1 MSDPLLNVMKIMLLA
16 GLYLFFIRVLWSV
29 YNELRDPRTTV
40 ARTPDA
46 RAPEVP
52 VAHGVPAMAGAA
64 STLGAPPAAPY
75 ATAGA
80 APTAAPAPAPSLS
93 TMVIGQIVVVEPA
106 EQAGLTWTVDGELTL
121 GRSPENS
128 IQLNDT
134 YVSGH
139 HARFFAHNGD
149 FFIEDLGSRNGT
161 LLNEQPLTDTQRL
174 VVGDRIAVG
183 ATQVEFS

>member
-29 YNELRDPRTTV
+29 YNELRDPRT
-40 ARTPDA
+40 AASRTAEAASAQP
-46 RAPEVP
+46 R
-52 VAHGVPAMAGAA
+52 GMPAMAGAHA
-64 STLGAPPAAPY
+64 TLAAGPAMTSPAA
-75 ATAGA
+75 
-80 APTAAPAPAPSLS
+80 AAPAPAPSLS
-93 TMVIGQIVVVEPA
+93 TMVIGQVVVLEPR
-106 EQAGLTWTVDGELTL
+106 EQAGMTWPVEGELTL
-121 GRSPENS
+121 GRSPNNS

-149 FFIEDLGSRNGT
+149 FFVEDLGSRNGT
-161 LLNEQPLTDTQRL
+161 LLNERPLPDAHRL

-183 ATQVEFS
+183 VTVVEFS